1 MAGRVQLNIR
11 LSPESDAVLRAA
23 AFVSDM
29 TPGELARELVEEA
42 LVAYA
47 DRQAVIKAM
56 EARAEHG
63 AESEGKLAR
72 LPQNAAEA

>member
-11 LSPESDAVLRAA
+11 LSPERDAVLRAA

-72 LPQNAAEA
+72 LPQNTANA